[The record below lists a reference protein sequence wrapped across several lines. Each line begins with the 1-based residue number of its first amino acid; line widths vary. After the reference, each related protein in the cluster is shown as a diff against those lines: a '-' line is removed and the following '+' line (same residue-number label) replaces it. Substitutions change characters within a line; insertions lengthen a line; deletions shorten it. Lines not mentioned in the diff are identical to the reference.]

1 MRRLCALLLVGLPGC
16 SAAPEPTAL
25 PPTRVAP
32 KTAPAET
39 RPSTSC
45 SRSETAK
52 SPALAAVSLRST
64 TPAPTPP
71 QASCSPLKSRAGSP
85 VDEKTVDADVREL
98 FASGLFDDVT
108 AVVEDRDDGASTL
121 VFEVKPR
128 RRVDEVAVRGEPR
141 GFASREALGTR
152 PDRYD
157 PVWVRATDARLLEAL
172 HLDGYRKAKVDH
184 EITPVG
190 DDAVRVLFWL
200 EPGKRFV
207 LGSVRIEGLKAASA
221 DGLKKQL
228 KLMPGEPAFDELI
241 ERDRLFVTM
250 GLYEDGLVQG
260 EVTSRVE
267 ENFLASTIDVVLTVR
282 EGPVFK
288 LGTVKVTGPAAFPAA
303 KYQHIVKRLPR
314 GMVFARSKVAA
325 VVEDVEAMHRVSGTE
340 RKVEVSTNVDAPK
353 RTIDVEVI
361 VQ

>member
-1 MRRLCALLLVGLPGC
+1 MRLGALLLGAAAC
-16 SAAPEPTAL
+16 SGAPEQVARVPARTAKPTA
-25 PPTRVAP
+25 PPDARPTTLCSRADS
-32 KTAPAET
+32 APA
-39 RPSTSC
+39 
-45 SRSETAK
+45 
-52 SPALAAVSLRST
+52 PALAAVSLRGS
-64 TPAPTPP
+64 ALA
-71 QASCSPLKSRAGSP
+71 ASCGALKSRAGSP
-85 VDEKTVDADVREL
+85 VDEAAVDADVHEL
-98 FASGLFDDVT
+98 FATGLFDEVLVALEET
-108 AVVEDRDDGASTL
+108 DGATAL
-121 VFEVKPR
+121 VFELKDRPR
-128 RRVDEVAVRGEPR
+128 VADVGVRGEPR
-141 GFASREALGTR
+141 GFDFREALGKK
-152 PDRYD
+152 PAVYS
-157 PVWVRATDARLLEAL
+157 PVWVRATDARLVEAL
-172 HLDGYRKAKVDH
+172 HQDGYRKAKVDH
-184 EITPVG
+184 EVTPAG
-190 DDAVRVLFWL
+190 DGTMAIRFAI